1 MRIAVVAGPDPGHAF
16 PAMALARRVA
26 DSGGEAVVFTGT
38 RWLDHARAAGL
49 DAREL
54 PGLGR
59 GAEDLDVDAGHRI
72 HERAASMSTQ
82 LLPALNQ
89 LMPDLVVSDVI
100 TVAGGL
106 AAERL
111 GIPWAELSPHPLYL
125 PSRGLPPVGSGLEP
139 GTGLSGRARDAMLR
153 AFVARDIRRG
163 RLQRGR
169 ARASVGMPERD
180 PGPRARLIATLPAM
194 EVARPDWPGTAHLVG
209 PLIWEPASRDIELPP
224 GEGPLVMV
232 SPSTASR
239 GGVQGMID
247 AVVEALRGNSDPATK
262 WRMVATVLGGQQLDL
277 PDWCV
282 AGQGR
287 QGPLLDQAAVLVC
300 GGGHGMLARALL
312 AGTPMVIIPGGG
324 DQRELAARAQRRG
337 VAEIVRT
344 GPGGE
349 LDPAAV
355 RAAIERVVGDPR
367 YRAAAQEAAST
378 AREVRDPL
386 SICEELITGSQV

>member
-16 PAMALARRVA
+16 PAMALARHIA
-26 DSGGEAVVFTGT
+26 GSGSEAVVFTGT

-72 HERAASMSTQ
+72 HERAATMSTQ
-82 LLPALNQ
+82 LLPALNR

-139 GTGLSGRARDAMLR
+139 GTGLPGRARDTVLR
-153 AFVARDIRRG
+153 ALVARDRRRG
-163 RLQRGR
+163 QAQRAR
-169 ARASVGMPERD
+169 ARASIGMPERD

-194 EVARPDWPGTAHLVG
+194 EVPRPDWPAHAHLVG
-209 PLIWEPASRDIELPP
+209 PLVWEPASTDLPRPP
-224 GEGPLVMV
+224 GDGPLVMV

-239 GGVQGMID
+239 GGVEGMID
-247 AVVEALRGNSDPATK
+247 AVIEALRGGGPPATP
-262 WRMVATVLGGQQLDL
+262 WRMVATVLGGQPREL

-282 AGQGR
+282 VGQGR
-287 QGPLLDQAAVLVC
+287 QEPLLREAAVLVC
-300 GGGHGMLARALL
+300 GGGPGTLARALL
-312 AGTPMVIIPGGG
+312 AGTPMVIIPGEG

-344 GPGGE
+344 NSDGD

-367 YRAAAQEAAST
+367 YRAAAAEAART
-378 AREVRDPL
+378 ASDVQDPL
-386 SICEELITGSQV
+386 SVCEGVLARG